1 MFCCRNAG
9 TPAARLPRPAT
20 SGWPLQRLASPTRGA
35 GQNAGGQGPKA
46 APPRA
51 REQASRGCRLPRPAT
66 SGWPLQRLAS
76 PTRGAGQNAGGQGPK
91 AAPPRAREQAS
102 RGCRLPRP
110 ATSGW
115 PLQRLASP
123 PQGAGQNAGGQGP
136 KAAPP
141 RAREQASRG
150 CPRVARRGMAAGAA
164 RARPSAQGPPRAL
177 GPQAPAP
184 QRPARAG
191 ARARVVFEGR
201 RPGGPRGSFTARAW
215 PTARA
220 SGAKRPL
227 LQVGNRTAGARVASS
242 PDSDLEAFSH
252 NPTHGSFAPLAFQ
265 PSAMTNCANQRFL
278 SY

>member
-1 MFCCRNAG
+1 MESTTFCCRNAG

-35 GQNAGGQGPKA
+35 GQSAGGQGPKA

-102 RGCRLPRP
+102 RGC
-110 ATSGW
+110 
-115 PLQRLASP
+115 
-123 PQGAGQNAGGQGP
+123 
-136 KAAPP
+136 
-141 RAREQASRG
+141 
-150 CPRVARRGMAAGAA
+150 PRVAQRGMAAGAA
-164 RARPSAQGPPRAL
+164 RARPSAQGPPRAP

-201 RPGGPRGSFTARAW
+201 RPGGSLKSNKCHCSSGRGR
-215 PTARA
+215 
-220 SGAKRPL
+220 
-227 LQVGNRTAGARVASS
+227 
-242 PDSDLEAFSH
+242 H
-252 NPTHGSFAPLAFQ
+252 
-265 PSAMTNCANQRFL
+265 
-278 SY
+278 Y

>member
-1 MFCCRNAG
+1 MESTTFCCRNAG

-66 SGWPLQRLAS
+66 SGWPL
-76 PTRGAGQNAGGQGPK
+76 
-91 AAPPRAREQAS
+91 PRPAMS
-102 RGCRLPRP
+102 GCRLPRP

-123 PQGAGQNAGGQGP
+123 TQGAGQNAGGQGP

-150 CPRVARRGMAAGAA
+150 CPRVAQRGMDAGAA
-164 RARPSAQGPPRAL
+164 RARPSAQGPPRAP

-184 QRPARAG
+184 QRPARARAG
-191 ARARVVFEGR
+191 GRARARGIF
-201 RPGGPRGSFTARAW
+201 
-215 PTARA
+215 
-220 SGAKRPL
+220 
-227 LQVGNRTAGARVASS
+227 
-242 PDSDLEAFSH
+242 
-252 NPTHGSFAPLAFQ
+252 
-265 PSAMTNCANQRFL
+265 
-278 SY
+278 